1 MSNSDST
8 EKLRKSSIPFIFSRI
23 VPAIAVI
30 LFLLI
35 GVTIFQVRVPEE
47 ARVQHFNNWQEAD
60 APFGLPLEGD
70 NIYSPQSTF
79 QKFDPH
85 FHFHSPWERAAI
97 PHTEQFEAAM
107 GSETWAYTYN
117 AQPFNAS
124 NPGRGGNHSGD
135 DINGIGGQNS
145 DLADPVFAVANGLV
159 VYSGKPSPGW
169 GNCVILAHRTPE
181 GKILHSMYA
190 HLLNIHVAYMEQVPR
205 GQIIGTVGQA
215 DVGYL
220 AHLHL
225 EMRESDGVSPFLG
238 GYPSLTQHDRLNPT
252 EIIANYMADTDIIY
266 TPSALKI
273 TLDNRVLP
281 EIQWD
286 GDSAQRFIEYMQNA
300 PSSFNEPETTSE

>member
-1 MSNSDST
+1 MSNSEQA
-8 EKLRKSSIPFIFSRI
+8 EKHRKTAIPFIFSRV
-23 VPAIAVI
+23 VPAIAVVI
-30 LFLLI
+30 FLLI
-35 GVTIFQVRVPEE
+35 GLAIFQVRVPKE

-60 APFGLPLEGD
+60 APFGLPSSG
-70 NIYSPQSTF
+70 NSIYASGVTL
-79 QKFDPH
+79 QKFDKR

-97 PHTEQFEAAM
+97 PRSEQFEAAM

-117 AQPFNAS
+117 AQAFNKS
-124 NPGRGGNHSGD
+124 NRKRGGNHSGD

-159 VYSGKPSPGW
+159 VYSGNPSPGW
-169 GNCVILAHRTPE
+169 GNCIIIAHRTPD

-190 HLLNIHVAYMEQVPR
+190 HLLSIHVAYMEQVSR
-205 GQIIGTVGQA
+205 GETIGTVGQA

-225 EMRESDGVSPFLG
+225 EMRESDGVSPFLS

-252 EIIANYMADTDIIY
+252 NTISNYIAEGANVYN
-266 TPSALKI
+266 PSVLKI
-273 TLDNRVLP
+273 TQVNRILP

-300 PSSFNEPETTSE
+300 PSSYQNKTTE